1 MRAGAR
7 MAALLFGLAWAGGAG
22 ATDAVAPP
30 VLIELNRL
38 EDQGNACRAYLVLAN
53 RGDAAVE
60 SLELDL
66 VLFDRDGVIAR
77 RLAVQGGPL
86 PAGRTQVRAFD
97 VAGLGC
103 DGLGRVLLNG
113 IIDCGPGIDSAACRA
128 RAEIAFRTAIPFND

>member
-1 MRAGAR
+1 MGVMVRQ
-7 MAALLFGLAWAGGAG
+7 ALLGAVLALAGQGAG
-22 ATDAVAPP
+22 AADPRPP

-38 EDQGNACRAYLVLAN
+38 EDQGGACRAYMVFAN

-60 SLELDL
+60 RLELDL

-77 RLAVQGGPL
+77 RLAVQGGPV

-113 IIDCGPGIDSAACRA
+113 IIDCGPGIDSVACRA
-128 RAEIAFRTAIPFND
+128 RTEIAFRTAIPFND